1 MKQSIQQ
8 WQSKIDA
15 LEVRERGLL
24 LLAAAALLY
33 LLWNGLVQSPI
44 DSGNKQ
50 LSTQISALQTQLKAL
65 KSEELT
71 LTVMA
76 NVDPDATKKRRIDT
90 LQNDIIK
97 LDDALA
103 ELSHGLVAADSLAKV
118 LEDVLLRSTDL
129 TLLKVQTLPVQALE
143 LATADTVKA
152 AANSA
157 ELTQSVSAGVFKHS
171 VLIRVEG
178 DYFELLGY
186 LQSLEQLSWRFYW
199 DQLNYNVAD
208 YPRAVIDVRVYT
220 LSAEEG
226 LIGV

>member
-1 MKQSIQQ
+1 
-8 WQSKIDA
+8 
-15 LEVRERGLL
+15 
-24 LLAAAALLY
+24 
-33 LLWNGLVQSPI
+33 
-44 DSGNKQ
+44 
-50 LSTQISALQTQLKAL
+50 
-65 KSEELT
+65 
-71 LTVMA
+71 MA

>member
-1 MKQSIQQ
+1 MKQLIQQ

-15 LEVRERGLL
+15 LEIRERGLL
-24 LLAAAALLY
+24 LLALTALLY
-33 LLWNGLVQSPI
+33 LLWNGMVQSSI
-44 DSGNKQ
+44 EAGNKK
-50 LSTQISALQTQLKAL
+50 LSTKISSLQAQLKAL

-71 LTVMA
+71 LTTMV
-76 NVDPDATKKRRIDT
+76 NVDPDSTKKRRIKN
-90 LQNDIIK
+90 LQNDIVK
-97 LDDALA
+97 LDGALS
-103 ELSHGLVAADSLAKV
+103 ELSHGLVPAEFLAKV

-129 TLLKVQTLPVQALE
+129 TLLKVQTLPVQTLE
-143 LATADTVKA
+143 LAIADTTKNV
-152 AANSA
+152 
-157 ELTQSVSAGVFKHS
+157 SVGVFKYS

-186 LQSLEQLSWRFYW
+186 LQSLEQLQWRFYW
-199 DQLNYNVAD
+199 DQLNYNVVE